1 MLTDIE
7 PRVKARVEQL
17 IAEVGDEEFRRGV
30 AEMTGFDTAA
40 LGLDDVICV
49 YVFAKQGRVGSPEV
63 GRRAA
68 ALHQTLPGRTDDD
81 AGFTDCVRTATRGV
95 RCSAHEPAQCE
106 LAEGAL
112 QQQGARHQEDQ
123 T

>member
-40 LGLDDVICV
+40 LGLDDLLIIDT
-49 YVFAKQGRVGSPEV
+49 AD
-63 GRRAA
+63 
-68 ALHQTLPGRTDDD
+68 ALARWFLLSTI
-81 AGFTDCVRTATRGV
+81 FT
-95 RCSAHEPAQCE
+95 E
-106 LAEGAL
+106 
-112 QQQGARHQEDQ
+112 
-123 T
+123 

>member
-49 YVFAKQGRVGSPEV
+49 YVFAKQGRVGSAEV
-63 GRRAA
+63 GRRAV
-68 ALHQTLPGRTDDD
+68 ALHQTLPGRTVDD
-81 AGFTDCVRTATRGV
+81 AGFTD
-95 RCSAHEPAQCE
+95 
-106 LAEGAL
+106 AEGRRISKQDWERQRELRRTSPA
-112 QQQGARHQEDQ
+112 
-123 T
+123 